1 MHDDNLKSSI
11 AKLTFDLTS
20 VDSLDYDIRSDAI
33 RHTQNNVSS
42 LRNHTKDIKNL
53 HRLLDMV
60 IFYRKLISNFVDI
73 VTPLTSTIRIK

>member
-33 RHTQNNVSS
+33 RHTQNNVSA
-42 LRNHTKDIKNL
+42 L
-53 HRLLDMV
+53 
-60 IFYRKLISNFVDI
+60 
-73 VTPLTSTIRIK
+73 